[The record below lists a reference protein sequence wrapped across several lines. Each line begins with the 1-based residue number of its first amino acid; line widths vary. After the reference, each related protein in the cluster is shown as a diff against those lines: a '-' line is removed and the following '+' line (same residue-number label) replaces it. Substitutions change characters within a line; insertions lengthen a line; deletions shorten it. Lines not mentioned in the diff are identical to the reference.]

1 MEGTNYNQLTELL
14 KKTKLNVI
22 ASGGVASLN
31 DLKKLKKIKV
41 GNLIGVISGKAI
53 YEKQFTVQDAVKIL
67 ENSAC

>member
-31 DLKKLKKIKV
+31 DLKLKKLK
-41 GNLIGVISGKAI
+41 
-53 YEKQFTVQDAVKIL
+53 
-67 ENSAC
+67 

>member
-53 YEKQFTVQDAVKIL
+53 YEKQSKSLFKLYI
-67 ENSAC
+67 